1 MTIGVTSSDTGPT
14 VPAPTRSVRPRADAL
29 TDAGMV
35 RLVGGAA
42 VKENAFASYTGH
54 PSGMSNLQTRLR
66 VEAWVRNDRYAKAVW
81 IDVHVLARGA
91 NLVHGAT
98 VPLQYARAAGDGG
111 DLFVLDAAL
120 YQGSVATQGSVE
132 PRPDAR
138 VVEYRLYCE
147 QGDGVFTD
155 GIAHRCELRTDMVSG

>member
-1 MTIGVTSSDTGPT
+1 VTIRVTRSDTDPT
-14 VPAPTRSVRPRADAL
+14 VPRPTPSIRPRADAL

-35 RLVGGAA
+35 RHVDGAA
-42 VKENAFASYTGH
+42 VKENAFASYAGH

-66 VEAWVRNDRYAKAVW
+66 VEAWVRNDHYAKAVW

-91 NLVHGAT
+91 DVVHGAT
-98 VPLQYARAAGDGG
+98 VPLRHTRAAGDGG
-111 DLFVLDAAL
+111 DLFVFDATL
-120 YQGSVATQGSVE
+120 YHGSVATQGSVE

-147 QGDGVFTD
+147 QGDRVFTD
-155 GIAHRCELRTDMVSG
+155 GITHRCELRTEMVSG